1 VIDPFGAV
9 TPLRTGLDGPSS
21 AAVVMDS
28 GLGALRR
35 PGMTE
40 RR

>member
-1 VIDPFGAV
+1 M
-9 TPLRTGLDGPSS
+9 RTDASWIAS
-21 AAVVMDS
+21 AVVVRRFLPTVFMGS

-40 RR
+40 K